1 MQPLKGI
8 KVLDFS
14 TLLPGPMCTLMLAE
28 AGAEVIKF
36 ERSAGDEMRVYTPKF
51 GTDSVNFALL
61 NRGKKSV
68 VADLKSPAVI
78 KQIESLVREAD
89 VLVEQFRP
97 GVMDRLGLG
106 FDTLSKINPRL
117 IYCSITGYGQTGPY
131 SQIAAHDLNYQAQT
145 GMLNLAG
152 DDKGKPSLPPM
163 LTADLAGGAYP
174 AIMNIL
180 LGLRKR
186 DLDGSGCHIDVSMSD
201 NLFPLMYWGLGNG
214 WAANLWPTPGSDL
227 VTGGSPRYQVYQ
239 TADNKYLACA
249 PIEDKFWINFL
260 SVLGASELQHEENYA
275 LVKASIAKIIAGQSA
290 SFWMEKFQKID
301 ACVSEVVGLEQ
312 AVQDAHFKFRG
323 IFERKVTAGHGNA
336 VSITAL
342 PTSVSKTFLADVNT
356 DASPELGQHTA
367 VIFAIVF

>member
-28 AGAEVIKF
+28 AGADVIKF
-36 ERSAGDEMRVYTPKF
+36 ERSAGDEMRAYTPKF
-51 GTDSVNFALL
+51 GVDSVNFALL

-68 VADLKSPAVI
+68 VADLKSADTI

-106 FDTLSKINPRL
+106 YTALSKINPRL

-152 DDKGKPSLPPM
+152 DDHGKPSLPPM

-174 AIMNIL
+174 ATMNIL

-186 DLDGSGCHIDVSMSD
+186 DQDGCGCHIDVSMSD

-214 WAANLWPTPGSDL
+214 WAANQWPTPNSDL

-249 PIEDKFWINFL
+249 PIEDKFWMNFL
-260 SVLGASELQHEENYA
+260 SVLGASELLHEENTA
-275 LVKASIAKIIAGQSA
+275 LVKASVAKIIAGQAA
-290 SFWMEKFQKID
+290 SYWMEKFSKID
-301 ACVSEVVGLEQ
+301 ACVSEIVGLKE
-312 AVQDAHFKFRG
+312 AVKDPHFTSREL
-323 IFERKVTAGHGNA
+323 FERTTSSGHDNDTL
-336 VSITAL
+336 ITAL
-342 PTSVSKTFLADVNT
+342 PTSVSKVFLADNQT
-356 DASPELGQHTA
+356 DASPALGQHTA
-367 VIFAIVF
+367 EYLK

>member
-28 AGAEVIKF
+28 AGADVIKF
-36 ERSAGDEMRVYTPKF
+36 ERSAGDEMRAYTPKF

-68 VADLKSPAVI
+68 VADLKSPDII
-78 KQIESLVREAD
+78 KQIQSLVNEAD

-106 FDTLSKINPRL
+106 YNALSKINPRL

-152 DDKGKPSLPPM
+152 DDNGKPSLPPM

-174 AIMNIL
+174 ATMNIL
-180 LGLRKR
+180 LALRKR
-186 DLDGSGCHIDVSMSD
+186 DQDGTGCHLDVSMSD

-214 WAANLWPTPGSDL
+214 WAANLWPTPASDL

-249 PIEDKFWINFL
+249 PIEEKFWTNFL
-260 SVLGASELQHEENYA
+260 SVIGASELHHEQNAA
-275 LVKASIAKIIAGQSA
+275 LVKASIAKIIAGHSA
-290 SFWMEKFQKID
+290 SYWMEKFTHID
-301 ACVSEVVGLEQ
+301 ACVSEIVGLEQ
-312 AVQDAHFKFRG
+312 AVQDSHFKARG
-323 IFERKVTAGHGNA
+323 LFERSISSSGASGP
-336 VSITAL
+336 SITAL
-342 PTSVSKTFLADVNT
+342 PTSVSKTFLADKKI
-356 DASPELGQHTA
+356 DSSPELGQHTSE
-367 VIFAIVF
+367 FLK

>member
-28 AGAEVIKF
+28 AGADVIKI
-36 ERSAGDEMRVYTPKF
+36 ERSAGDEMRAYTPKF

-61 NRGKKSV
+61 NRGKKSI
-68 VADLKSPAVI
+68 VADLKSPDII

-106 FDTLSKINPRL
+106 FTALSKINPRL
-117 IYCSITGYGQTGPY
+117 IYCSITGYGQSGPY
-131 SQIAAHDLNYQAQT
+131 AQIAAHDLNYQAQT

-152 DDKGKPSLPPM
+152 DDSGKPSLPPM

-174 AIMNIL
+174 ATMNIL

-186 DLDGSGCHIDVSMSD
+186 DLDGTGCHIDVSMSD

-214 WAANLWPTPGSDL
+214 WTANQWPSPGSDL

-239 TADNKYLACA
+239 TSDNKFLACA
-249 PIEDKFWINFL
+249 PIEEKFWGNFL
-260 SVLGASELQHEENYA
+260 SVLGAENLHHEENLA
-275 LVKASIAKIIAGQSA
+275 LVKASIAKIIAEQTA
-290 SFWMEKFQKID
+290 SYWMEKFSKLD
-301 ACVSEVVGLEQ
+301 TCVSEIVGLEH
-312 AVQDAHFKFRG
+312 AVQDPHFKSRG
-323 IFERKVTAGHGNA
+323 LFERSITSAHGER
-336 VSITAL
+336 ITAL
-342 PTSVSKTFLADVNT
+342 PTSVSKVFLAEVKNET
-356 DASPELGQHTA
+356 SPELGQHTA
-367 VIFAIVF
+367 DILK

>member
-14 TLLPGPMCTLMLAE
+14 TLLPGPMCTLMLAD
-28 AGAEVIKF
+28 AGAEIIKI
-36 ERSAGDEMRVYTPKF
+36 ERSAGDEMRAYTPKF

-68 VADLKSPAVI
+68 VANLKSPEMI
-78 KQIESLVREAD
+78 KLIEKLVLEAD

-106 FDTLSKINPRL
+106 YEALSKINPRL

-145 GMLNLAG
+145 GMLNLTG
-152 DDKGKPSLPPM
+152 DDNGKPSLPPM
-163 LTADLAGGAYP
+163 LTADLAAGAYP
-174 AIMNIL
+174 ATMNIL

-186 DLDGSGCHIDVSMSD
+186 DIDGIGCHIDVSMSD

-214 WAANLWPTPGSDL
+214 WTANQWPTPGSDL
-227 VTGGSPRYQVYQ
+227 VTGGSPRYQIYQ

-249 PIEDKFWINFL
+249 PIEEKFWANFL
-260 SVLGASELQHEENYA
+260 SVIDAVELHHEENVA
-275 LVKASIAKIIAGQSA
+275 LVKASIAKIIAGQTA
-290 SFWMEKFQKID
+290 ACWMERFSALD
-301 ACVSEVVGLEQ
+301 TCVSEIVGLEQ
-312 AVQDAHFKFRG
+312 AVTDPHFQARG
-323 IFERKVTAGHGNA
+323 VFNRR
-336 VSITAL
+336 ITTTEGKNMSAL
-342 PTSVSKTFLADVNT
+342 PTAVSKTFLSTEQVDS
-356 DASPELGQHTA
+356 SPELGQHTKD
-367 VIFAIVF
+367 FLK

>member
-28 AGAEVIKF
+28 AGADVIKF
-36 ERSAGDEMRVYTPKF
+36 ERSAGDEMRAYTPKF

-68 VADLKSPAVI
+68 VADLKSPEII

-106 FDTLSKINPRL
+106 YTALSKINPRL

-145 GMLNLAG
+145 GMLNLTG
-152 DDKGKPSLPPM
+152 DDNGKPSLPPM

-174 AIMNIL
+174 ATMNIL

-186 DLDGSGCHIDVSMSD
+186 DQDGAGCHIDVSMSD

-239 TADNKYLACA
+239 TADNKHLACA
-249 PIEDKFWINFL
+249 PIEEKFWANFL
-260 SVLGASELQHEENYA
+260 SVIGASELHHEQNTA
-275 LVKASIAKIIAGQSA
+275 LVKASIAKIIAGHTA
-290 SFWMEKFQKID
+290 SYWMEKFTHID
-301 ACVSEVVGLEQ
+301 ACVSEIVGLEN
-312 AVQDAHFKFRG
+312 AVQDSHFQSRG
-323 IFERKVTAGHGNA
+323 LFERSIRSDNGSAP
-336 VSITAL
+336 SITAL
-342 PTSVSKTFLADVNT
+342 PTSVSKNFLADIKF
-356 DASPELGQHTA
+356 DSSPALGQHTSE
-367 VIFAIVF
+367 FLK

>member
-36 ERSAGDEMRVYTPKF
+36 ERSGGDDMRAYTPKF
-51 GTDSVNFALL
+51 GADSVNFALL

-68 VADLKSPAVI
+68 VADLKSPEI
-78 KQIESLVREAD
+78 IRQIESLVREAD

-106 FDTLSKINPRL
+106 YDALSKINPRL

-131 SQIAAHDLNYQAQT
+131 SQVAAHDLNYQAQT
-145 GMLNLAG
+145 GMLHLTG
-152 DDKGKPSLPPM
+152 DAQTKPSLPPM
-163 LTADLAGGAYP
+163 LTADLAGGTYP
-174 AIMNIL
+174 ATMNIL

-186 DLDGSGCHIDVSMSD
+186 DQDGTGCHIDVSMSD

-227 VTGGSPRYQVYQ
+227 VTGASPRYQIYQ
-239 TADNKYLACA
+239 TADNKNLACA
-249 PIEDKFWINFL
+249 PIEEKFWTNFL
-260 SVLGASELQHEENYA
+260 SVINASELQHEQNTA
-275 LVKASIAKIIAGQSA
+275 LVKASIAKIIAGNTA
-290 SFWMEKFQKID
+290 AYWMEKFNKID
-301 ACVSEVVGLEQ
+301 ACVSEIVGLEE
-312 AVQDAHFKFRG
+312 AVKDSHFLSRGLFARSVSLGNSGNSQD
-323 IFERKVTAGHGNA
+323 N
-336 VSITAL
+336 SISAL
-342 PTSVSKTFLADVNT
+342 PTAVSKIFLAEENNSF
-356 DASPELGQHTA
+356 SPALGQHTSEYLK
-367 VIFAIVF
+367 

>member
-28 AGAEVIKF
+28 AGADVIKF
-36 ERSAGDEMRVYTPKF
+36 ERSAGDEMRAYTPKF

-68 VADLKSPAVI
+68 VADLKSPDII
-78 KQIESLVREAD
+78 KQIQSLVRETD

-106 FDTLSKINPRL
+106 YTALSKINPRL

-152 DDKGKPSLPPM
+152 DDNGKPSLPPM

-174 AIMNIL
+174 ATMNIL

-186 DLDGSGCHIDVSMSD
+186 DQDGSGCHIDVSMSD

-214 WAANLWPTPGSDL
+214 WTENLWPTPGSDL

-249 PIEDKFWINFL
+249 PIEEKFWTNFL
-260 SVLGASELQHEENYA
+260 SVIGASELHHEQNTA
-275 LVKASIAKIIAGQSA
+275 LVKASIAKIIAGQTA
-290 SFWMEKFQKID
+290 TYWMEKFKRID
-301 ACVSEVVGLEQ
+301 ACVSEIVGLEQ
-312 AVQDAHFKFRG
+312 AVQDSHFKSRG
-323 IFERKVTAGHGNA
+323 LFERTIRSARDDGA
-336 VSITAL
+336 SITAL
-342 PTSVSKTFLADVNT
+342 PTSVSKTFLAEVKVDS
-356 DASPELGQHTA
+356 SPELGQHTSE
-367 VIFAIVF
+367 FFK

>member
-14 TLLPGPMCTLMLAE
+14 TLLPGPMCSLMLAD
-28 AGAEVIKF
+28 AGAEVIKI
-36 ERSAGDEMRVYTPKF
+36 ERSAGDEMRAYIPKF
-51 GTDSVNFALL
+51 GADSVNFALL

-68 VADLKSPAVI
+68 VADLKSPGII
-78 KQIESLVREAD
+78 KLIESLVMQAD

-106 FDTLSKINPRL
+106 YEKLSKLNPRL

-145 GMLNLAG
+145 GMLNLTG
-152 DDKGKPSLPPM
+152 DDRGKPALPPM

-186 DLDGSGCHIDVSMSD
+186 DHSGAGCHIDVSMSD
-201 NLFPLMYWGLGNG
+201 NLFTLMYWGLGNG
-214 WAANLWPTPGSDL
+214 WTANQWPTPGSDL
-227 VTGGSPRYQVYQ
+227 VTGGSPRYQIYQ

-249 PIEDKFWINFL
+249 PIEEKFWANFL
-260 SVLGASELQHEENYA
+260 SVIGAVELHHEKNTA
-275 LVKASIAKIIAGQSA
+275 LVKASIAKIIAGQTA
-290 SFWMEKFQKID
+290 AYWMERFGALD
-301 ACVSEVVGLEQ
+301 TCVSEIVGLEQ
-312 AVQDAHFKFRG
+312 AVTDPHFQARG
-323 IFERKVTAGHGNA
+323 IFDRSISTAQGDH
-336 VSITAL
+336 ITAL
-342 PTSVSKTFLADVNT
+342 PTAVSKVFLAKEKVDS
-356 DASPELGQHTA
+356 SPNLGQHTKD
-367 VIFAIVF
+367 FLQKT